1 MIEYTDHQRRYF
13 AEQLMLKRP
22 QSSMDSLI
30 SAMSGTRVDLNPH
43 QVDAALFALKSPLS
57 SGALLADEV
66 GLGKTIEAGLV
77 LAQYW
82 SERKRNLL
90 LIVPASL
97 RSQWRAE
104 LDDKFFIPSIIL
116 ESSNFNHLQ
125 KSGTIN
131 PFSHKNSVVICSY
144 NFAASNSKELS
155 RIDWDLVV
163 IDEAHRLRNVYKSS
177 NVTAT
182 RLKEALNGKRK
193 LLLTA
198 TPLQNNLME
207 LYGLV
212 SIIDD
217 RVFGDANTYK
227 DMFLRVDNE
236 EIRNMY
242 LKKRLLSICKRTLR
256 KQVREYVPYTN
267 RTAILEEYTPTKDEE
282 LLYNQVSDYLQ
293 SPILFALPR
302 GQRTLITMILRK
314 LLASSS
320 FAISGTLDALV
331 TRLEK
336 ILNGMNAELH
346 LEDYDTF
353 EELLDESELSIDEV
367 QTELIH
373 DRVAVLAELQ
383 QLRGFAQLAKSI
395 TINAKGENLLTAL
408 NKGFDETEARGGL
421 RKAVIFTESRRTQE
435 YLLNLLS
442 NKGYE
447 GQIIFLNGSNSDAIS
462 KKIYI
467 EWKERHANDGSISG
481 SRQAD
486 MKAAIVEEFRT
497 RACILIGT
505 EAAAEGINL
514 QFCSL
519 LVNYDMP
526 WNPQRIEQ
534 RIGRCHRYGQ
544 KCDVVVVNFVNNEN
558 EADRR
563 VYELLDQKFRLF
575 SGLFGSSDEVLGTI
589 ESGVDFEKRIAEIYQ
604 NCKSKEEIKA
614 AFDQMQ
620 ADLQDR
626 INERM
631 SATRQAILENFDDE
645 VTVLLRDCKKDT
657 LAGLGRFQRW
667 LCQFFIMAG
676 ASRVKPLDQYRFEYN
691 DGESTIVYNLD
702 WESAELQG
710 DTFLRRDDDLCQKW
724 LSSALKSKLPLVHI
738 RFDYSKSP
746 TKISYLDEHLGLSGW
761 LIIDKLI
768 YEGYEQEEHLVLT
781 VHSNDDTIIDDEILD
796 RIMEL
801 PATIGQETHYSGEL
815 DEQREHN
822 SSTIQEEIERSNKQ
836 FFLQECDKLD
846 AWSEDLKE
854 GLTRALKELG
864 KTISDKKR
872 LFRLSKDS
880 CTLVEMLSMKD
891 EINHLEEKRKKMQRD
906 IYEEEDKITA
916 QNDRLQEEIRA
927 RLKGTCHVETVI
939 IASFE
944 IF

>member
-144 NFAASNSKELS
+144 NFAASKSKELS

-267 RTAILEEYTPTKDEE
+267 RTAILEEYTPTTDEE

-353 EELLDESELSIDEV
+353 EELLDESELSIDDV

-408 NKGFDETEARGGL
+408 NKGFDETEVRGGL

-447 GQIIFLNGSNSDAIS
+447 GQIVFLNGSNSDAIS
-462 KKIYI
+462 KKNI
-467 EWKERHANDGSISG
+467 
-481 SRQAD
+481 
-486 MKAAIVEEFRT
+486 
-497 RACILIGT
+497 
-505 EAAAEGINL
+505 
-514 QFCSL
+514 
-519 LVNYDMP
+519 
-526 WNPQRIEQ
+526 
-534 RIGRCHRYGQ
+534 
-544 KCDVVVVNFVNNEN
+544 
-558 EADRR
+558 
-563 VYELLDQKFRLF
+563 
-575 SGLFGSSDEVLGTI
+575 
-589 ESGVDFEKRIAEIYQ
+589 
-604 NCKSKEEIKA
+604 
-614 AFDQMQ
+614 
-620 ADLQDR
+620 
-626 INERM
+626 
-631 SATRQAILENFDDE
+631 
-645 VTVLLRDCKKDT
+645 
-657 LAGLGRFQRW
+657 
-667 LCQFFIMAG
+667 
-676 ASRVKPLDQYRFEYN
+676 
-691 DGESTIVYNLD
+691 
-702 WESAELQG
+702 
-710 DTFLRRDDDLCQKW
+710 
-724 LSSALKSKLPLVHI
+724 
-738 RFDYSKSP
+738 
-746 TKISYLDEHLGLSGW
+746 
-761 LIIDKLI
+761 
-768 YEGYEQEEHLVLT
+768 
-781 VHSNDDTIIDDEILD
+781 
-796 RIMEL
+796 
-801 PATIGQETHYSGEL
+801 
-815 DEQREHN
+815 
-822 SSTIQEEIERSNKQ
+822 
-836 FFLQECDKLD
+836 
-846 AWSEDLKE
+846 
-854 GLTRALKELG
+854 
-864 KTISDKKR
+864 
-872 LFRLSKDS
+872 
-880 CTLVEMLSMKD
+880 
-891 EINHLEEKRKKMQRD
+891 
-906 IYEEEDKITA
+906 
-916 QNDRLQEEIRA
+916 
-927 RLKGTCHVETVI
+927 
-939 IASFE
+939 
-944 IF
+944 